1 MSEKRPM
8 ALENNDFIERLRKEV
23 SGAKKAL
30 DSIKLEMDK
39 ARAVGLDVREL
50 TDRFNAQ
57 KKQIEL
63 IEKVYKV

>member
-1 MSEKRPM
+1 M
-8 ALENNDFIERLRKEV
+8 ENNDFIERLKKEV
-23 SGAKKAL
+23 SEAKKR
-30 DSIKLEMDK
+30 LETIRLEIDK

-50 TDRFNAQ
+50 QERFNAQ